1 MIQNISTLLT
11 KFNSVCTYVRTYSH
25 SCTYV
30 LYIRKYVSTYVCVY
44 FKRQVV
50 TCTDESW
57 KKTTL
62 KKTTGMSS
70 KEIETIGMAKEL
82 IHEEVSMGFCTC
94 SHENEVCIIYG
105 IMYIHTYCTM
115 LKTSHPISMYAFEY
129 VFCIYV
135 CVRTSSVC
143 PFLFVINSSMHS
155 CLYMSLYQLM

>member
-1 MIQNISTLLT
+1 
-11 KFNSVCTYVRTYSH
+11 
-25 SCTYV
+25 
-30 LYIRKYVSTYVCVY
+30 
-44 FKRQVV
+44 
-50 TCTDESW
+50 
-57 KKTTL
+57 
-62 KKTTGMSS
+62 MSS

-155 CLYMSLYQLM
+155 CLYMSLYQLMQLSYLICIRTYLLCGFDSSCNIKKWEQKMMILNVPLQRLEKQTCMTQYKDYL